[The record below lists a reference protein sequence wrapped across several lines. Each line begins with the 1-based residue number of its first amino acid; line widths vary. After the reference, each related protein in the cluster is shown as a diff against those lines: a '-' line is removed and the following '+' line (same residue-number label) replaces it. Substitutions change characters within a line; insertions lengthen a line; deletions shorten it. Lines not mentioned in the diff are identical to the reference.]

1 MMGDQER
8 RVLSTLQT
16 CLDRIKQNQSRKQER
31 FIINDG
37 KSVILY
43 YSPSSKYSD
52 TALNVGVYILHFVNH
67 FMRGKMLIISMLIVL
82 YLKRI

>member
-16 CLDRIKQNQSRKQER
+16 CLDRIKQNQSREQER
-31 FIINDG
+31 FIINFG

-43 YSPSSKYSD
+43 S
-52 TALNVGVYILHFVNH
+52 
-67 FMRGKMLIISMLIVL
+67 
-82 YLKRI
+82 